1 MYRVPH
7 ILYLVHDLADPAVS
21 RRVRMLHAG
30 GAVVTLAG
38 FTRSQAKAAR
48 IESLDPVELGCTS
61 DGKFAQRLLAVG
73 RAWWKLSSTLRY
85 VAKPD
90 VIIARNLE
98 MLALANRA
106 STLGDWNAPIVYECL
121 DIHRLLLRQDVIGK
135 CLRLAERSL
144 ARSAK
149 LLITSSPA
157 FVDNYFDPF
166 KVLHMPVLLLEN
178 KVFRPAASPDEISLP
193 MTATKPWKIG
203 WFGALRCRR
212 SLGLLADFT
221 RRLDGQVEVILRGRP
236 AYSEFD
242 DFDRFVAHEPYL
254 HFYGPYKNPEELAAI
269 YGEVHFSWAIDFF
282 EAGQNS
288 DWLLPNRLYEGCLY
302 GSVPIGLAGTQTS
315 SFLQERNIGFSL
327 SGPTVD
333 ALVSLFKELDQQ
345 SYLQARSNVAALPR
359 ESWEW
364 TEKDCRSFV
373 DQLRQLVG
381 STNKHGICKLA
392 A

>member
-1 MYRVPH
+1 
-7 ILYLVHDLADPAVS
+7 
-21 RRVRMLHAG
+21 MLHAG
-30 GAVVTLAG
+30 GALVTLAG
-38 FTRSQAKAAR
+38 FTRGQVKVAR
-48 IESLDPVELGCTS
+48 IDNIEPVNLGHTS

-73 RAWWKLSSTLRY
+73 RALCKLSSTLRN

-121 DIHRLLLRQDVIGK
+121 DIHRMLLRQDIIGR
-135 CLRLAERSL
+135 CLRFAERLL
-144 ARSAK
+144 ARRAR

-157 FVDNYFDPF
+157 FVDNYFTPF
-166 KVLHMPVLLLEN
+166 NVLDMPVMLLEN
-178 KVFRPAASPDEISLP
+178 KVFRPTASPDQMSQPI
-193 MTATKPWKIG
+193 ATTTPWKIG

-212 SLGLLADFT
+212 SLELLADFT
-221 RRLDGQVEVILRGRP
+221 RRSKGQVEVILRGRP

-242 DFDRFVAHEPYL
+242 NFDRFVAEEPYL

-269 YGEVHFSWAIDFF
+269 YSEVHFSWTIDFF

-302 GSVPIGLAGTQTS
+302 GAVPIGLAGTQTS
-315 SFLQERNIGFSL
+315 RFLQERNIGFSL
-327 SGPTVD
+327 HEPTVD
-333 ALVSLFKELDQQ
+333 ALVSLFGQLDEK
-345 SYLQARSNVAALPR
+345 SFLQAQSNVTAQPR
-359 ESWEW
+359 EGWEC

-373 DQLRQLVG
+373 DHLRQLAG
-381 STNKHGICKLA
+381 STDKRAIRKIA